1 MSISWWVNQLIK
13 AHPTVVDEHA
23 VGSTFTAFLR
33 VGAIIVRAYPP
44 EKEWEA
50 ADGAATQAVLY

>member
-1 MSISWWVNQLIK
+1 M
-13 AHPTVVDEHA
+13 VDEHA